1 MKEQQILPF
10 PSAIPLNLHSRNQ
23 VTCVP
28 FVHPFQRNSAPMI
41 LLLKQQAGRFDKLVL
56 VYLSWE
62 IPTPR

>member
-10 PSAIPLNLHSRNQ
+10 PSATPPNLDSRNQ

-41 LLLKQQAGRFDKLVL
+41 LLLKQQAGRFSKLAL
-56 VYLSWE
+56 VCMSWE

>member
-10 PSAIPLNLHSRNQ
+10 RSAIPLNLHSRNQ
-23 VTCVP
+23 VACVP
-28 FVHPFQRNSAPMI
+28 FVHPFQRSSVPVI
-41 LLLKQQAGRFDKLVL
+41 LLLKQQAGRFNKSVL